1 MTGPPRTLAEL
12 FLRSIEY
19 QKLNHLLVPQGQ
31 KWVTVSSQEFYRRV
45 GRAHLLL
52 KKLGLRK
59 GDRCG
64 LLSEN
69 RWEWAVADFAMM
81 TAGIVSVPLYPTLT
95 GEQIHYMLENSESR
109 AVFVSTAEQK
119 QKVESVRHRLPAL
132 EHRLCFDEPWL
143 DAAPLRPAEREE
155 FEAAIREVQ
164 PDDLASIIYTSGTTG
179 IPKGVMLTH
188 ANIASNVVDTEPDMC
203 SEDVALS
210 FLPLSHIFER
220 MADYCYYLYGATV
233 AHVGAIDQ
241 VVPAMA
247 RIRPTKMAAVP
258 RFFEK
263 MYARLMDAIR
273 QAPPLRRK
281 IFFWA
286 VQVGYQSTPYRLE
299 GRPLPFWLGLKF
311 KLADKLAFS
320 KVRARLGGRI
330 KLFISGSAP
339 LKRELAEFFY
349 AAGIPVLEGYG
360 LTETSP
366 AVTANKLEQIRF
378 GTVGRPVRNVEVKIA
393 PDGEI
398 LVRGPNVMRGYYRM
412 ERETREALADGW
424 FHTGDIGSL
433 DADGYLTI
441 LDRKKDLLK
450 TSGGK
455 YIAPQPI
462 ENRLKSS
469 PLIAD
474 AMVIA
479 EGRRFPS
486 AILIPNF
493 AELERLARERGIA
506 YGLPGELARESRI
519 VARLE
524 KEVEELCAP
533 LAPFEKIKRIVV
545 LDREFSIAEGEIT
558 PTLKI
563 RRREVERRYRD
574 AIEKMY
580 EEVSRAGAEPR
591 A

>member
-1 MTGPPRTLAEL
+1 MSGPRTLAEL

-19 QKLNHLLVPQGQ
+19 QKLNHLLVPQGE

-81 TAGIVSVPLYPTLT
+81 TAGIVSVPLYSTLT
-95 GEQIHYMLENSESR
+95 GEQIHYMLENSEAR
-109 AVFVSTAEQK
+109 AVFVSTAEQQ
-119 QKVESVRHRLPAL
+119 QKVESVRDRLPAL
-132 EHRLCFDEPWL
+132 EHLLCFGETWL

-155 FEAAIREVQ
+155 FEAAIRQVQ

-179 IPKGVMLTH
+179 IPKGVLLTH
-188 ANIASNVVDTEPDMC
+188 ANIVSNVVDTEPDMS

-210 FLPLSHIFER
+210 FLPLSHIYER
-220 MADYCYYLYGATV
+220 MADYCYYLHGVTV

-247 RIRPTKMAAVP
+247 KIRPTQVAAVP

-263 MYARLMDAIR
+263 MYARLMEAIS

-286 VQVGYQSTPYRLE
+286 VRVGYQTTPYRL
-299 GRPLPFWLGLKF
+299 GGKPLPFWLGLKF

-330 KLFISGSAP
+330 KQFISGSAP

-366 AVTANKLEQIRF
+366 VVSANKLERIRF
-378 GTVGRPVRNVEVKIA
+378 GTVGRPIRNVEVKIA
-393 PDGEI
+393 ADGEI
-398 LVRGPNVMRGYYRM
+398 LVRGPNVMRGYYKM
-412 ERETREALADGW
+412 ERESREALADGW

-474 AMVIA
+474 VMVIA

-486 AILIPNF
+486 ALIIPNF
-493 AELERLARERGIA
+493 AELERLAREHGIA
-506 YGLPGELARESRI
+506 YGLPGELAREPRI
-519 VARLE
+519 VGQLE

-533 LAPFEKIKRIVV
+533 LAQFERIKKILV

-580 EEVSRAGAEPR
+580 EEASIPASR
-591 A
+591 

>member
-1 MTGPPRTLAEL
+1 
-12 FLRSIEY
+12 
-19 QKLNHLLVPQGQ
+19 
-31 KWVTVSSQEFYRRV
+31 VTVSSQEFYRRV
-45 GRAHLLL
+45 GGAHLLL
-52 KKLGLRK
+52 KRLGLGK

-81 TAGIVSVPLYPTLT
+81 TAGIVSVPLYATLS
-95 GEQIHYMLENSESR
+95 GEQIHYLLENSEAR
-109 AVFVSTAEQK
+109 AVFVSTATQK
-119 QKVESVRHRLPAL
+119 EKVEAVRDRLPAL
-132 EHRLCFDEPWL
+132 EHVISFEEPWL
-143 DAAPLRPAEREE
+143 DAAPLKPAERGE

-188 ANIASNVVDTEPDMC
+188 GNIVSNVVDAEPDMS

-220 MADYCYYLYGATV
+220 MADYCYYLHGVTV
-233 AHVGAIDQ
+233 AHVGAVEQ
-241 VVPAMA
+241 VVPAMTKV
-247 RIRPTKMAAVP
+247 RPTLMAAVP

-263 MYARLMDAIR
+263 MYARVMEAIR
-273 QAPPLRRK
+273 QAPPLRQK

-286 VQVGYQSTPYRLE
+286 VQVGCQSVPYRLE
-299 GRPLPFWLGLKF
+299 GKPLPFWLGLEF
-311 KLADKLAFS
+311 RLADRLAFS
-320 KVRARLGGRI
+320 KIRARLGGRI
-330 KLFISGSAP
+330 RQFVSGSAP

-366 AVTANKLEQIRF
+366 VVTANKQGRMRL
-378 GTVGRPVRNVEVKIA
+378 GTVGQPIRNVEVKIA
-393 PDGEI
+393 EDGEI
-398 LVRGPNVMRGYYRM
+398 LVRGPNVMRGYYKM
-412 ERETREALADGW
+412 EGETQEALADGW
-424 FHTGDIGSL
+424 FHTGDIGSV
-433 DADGYLTI
+433 DGDGYLTI

-469 PLIAD
+469 PLVAD

-486 AILIPNF
+486 ALIVPNF
-493 AELERLARERGIA
+493 AELERFAREQGIA
-506 YGLPGELARESRI
+506 YGLPGELAHD
-519 VARLE
+519 ARVMARME
-524 KEVEELCAP
+524 EEVEQLCAG
-533 LAPFEKIKRIVV
+533 LAAFEKIKKIVV

-580 EEVSRAGAEPR
+580 EEVSIPAS
-591 A
+591 